1 MTRRDQIIREQQL
14 YLSYLP
20 HVRAQFGGLE
30 GVQMIGLGAKETNGQ
45 LTDEWAFRFYVEQ
58 KKPKESIPASAYIP
72 ETIFGVK
79 TDVISHFEK
88 ESLICEAGALSIDD
102 TDYRDDGVQGGIPI
116 RNEYFDNGCFR
127 GKDPSGYGTLGI
139 LARRKADNALVGI
152 TCAHVVNA
160 GSQDLTAINVKMGQ
174 PDYWTCCCCCPRG
187 YIGDVSKSTFNADLD
202 CALIVMHEDVT
213 EKVNEKNTERKIVG
227 IAADITGA
235 AAMVCFDTV
244 TKRGRA
250 TGITTGKVSEI
261 AYGTNQMLIERTGD
275 GADGPFACH
284 GDSGAVVVNS
294 SNQVVGLIVAAAR
307 NNMKRTIVTHIKPV
321 MQELGI
327 TIAGTD
333 VATIGEPLG
342 GGPTGCELFIWPG
355 GMADTALNP
364 VETFESSD
372 FGFVGQVNWDV
383 SKGGAGAVI
392 VETGTQTAN
401 GIDKI
406 SVRYDTASP
415 TKNPTDTVQVQAIKD
430 GETRTKFRT
439 IFSFTPR
446 AANTSN
452 PLDADNTKQFDI
464 KGGTTNLAGVH
475 TPVDAGDWFMAK
487 AEIIFDITP
496 HDIGWSSGGP
506 ISFVTG
512 APPGAE
518 GNIIARR
525 ETKFTKGEQA
535 NGAANRTH
543 TDQIDFIS
551 AGDSTA
557 DDMQAPTDAKPNT
570 LYRLANEGFDP
581 TNLLQGYLRADYR
594 DYIEFHNGTQ
604 WMRISGYA
612 EWFANLTG
620 SLNAAPPPGAGAPN
634 NMGTGANGEKVPNQ
648 TPVLVPVEAFREIKP
663 GENLTLSVTAPDS
676 DNDIV
681 TVAWAQTDGPATVL
695 STPTGLS
702 TIFTAP
708 AGDFQFK
715 FSATG
720 KDSTE
725 TLSRNAGNFLSTP
738 VEIIV
743 NVIEWKNIGGGDA
756 VVGRNMT
763 EVFDAANF
771 GIGAGGLNWDVTTGG
786 ISAVIIEADGAII
799 APTGTV
805 NGATTIKVRYD
816 TQSGDLTRAQTV
828 KIQATHT
835 GSGKMWFKR
844 RTVFKITVAVH
855 ATDTHT
861 HLIPSTLIAAGGIG
875 LDHFCTAQGQ
885 GDTIL
890 QAAILP
896 APVPADITWQGTGVF
911 AFVVPGIGGDRATGR
926 ISSNTGT
933 GQDIP
938 FTVRIAGDICYNG
951 RYWTIWTSVVQTITP
966 LPSGD
971 PVSYTATTNNFSRSI
986 RHTYI
991 IQPATII
998 SAAFTTTDI
1007 PDLTGANQD
1016 IAGNTVNPP
1025 DVSAGDVGV
1034 ANSAAGQLS
1043 GGADHKWDVSRQ
1055 IRRKAVDVT
1064 NIPNTVAAGPFFYT
1078 TFLNY
1083 PTNSLAGNDDQG
1095 TADEDNDPYAA
1106 DMVLIGQICAEDSPK
1121 RPILHTDGD
1130 VNDTFEVRNHFR
1142 EFARVLLDTKW
1153 YAISGF
1159 STWRLHFLGI
1169 KRSEDTD
1176 GIDYDGDGAQ
1186 NKTFWVNNGTLIDVT
1201 NNGF

>member
-30 GVQMIGLGAKETNGQ
+30 GVQVIGLGAKERNGQ
-45 LTDEWAFRFYVEQ
+45 LKDEWAFRFYVHQ
-58 KKPKESIPASAYIP
+58 KKPKEDIPAGEIIP
-72 ETIFGVK
+72 QKIFGVQ

-88 ESLICEAGALSIDD
+88 ESLICESGVLSVDSAS
-102 TDYRDDGVQGGIPI
+102 YRDQGIRGGIPI
-116 RNEYFDNGCFR
+116 RNEYFDN
-127 GKDPSGYGTLGI
+127 DQPSGYGTLGV
-139 LARRKADNALVGI
+139 LARRKTDNALVGL

-160 GSQDLTAINVKMGQ
+160 ASQDLTAVNVKIGQ
-174 PDYWTCCCCCPRG
+174 PKYWITCCCCPHG
-187 YIGDVSKSTFNADLD
+187 YIGDVVKSTFNADLD
-202 CALIVMHEDVT
+202 CAIVAIHDDIE
-213 EKVNEKNTERKIVG
+213 EKVTANNSERKIEG

-307 NNMKRTIVTHIKPV
+307 SNMKRTIVTHIKPV
-321 MQELGI
+321 MLELGI

-333 VATIGEPLG
+333 AAAIGEPLG
-342 GGPTGCELFIWPG
+342 GGPSGCELFIWPG
-355 GMADTALNP
+355 GQADTALNP
-364 VETFESSD
+364 VEAFASTD
-372 FGFVGQVNWDV
+372 FDFTGDVNWDV
-383 SKGGAGAVI
+383 SKGGSGAVI

-401 GIDKI
+401 GLDKI

-446 AANTSN
+446 AVNTSN

-464 KGGTTNLAGVH
+464 KGGTTNLAGTH

-487 AEIIFDITP
+487 AEIIFDIAP
-496 HDIGWSSGGP
+496 HGIGWSGGGP

-512 APPGAE
+512 APPGAK
-518 GNIIARR
+518 GNIITRR

-543 TDQIDFIS
+543 TDQVNFVS

-557 DDMQAPTDAKPNT
+557 DDTQPPTDAKPNA
-570 LYRLANEGFDP
+570 LFRLAGEGFDP
-581 TNLLQGYLRADYR
+581 SNLLQGYLRADYR
-594 DYIEFHNGTQ
+594 DYIEFYDGTQ
-604 WMRISGYA
+604 WIRISPYA

-620 SLNAAPPPGAGAPN
+620 SLNAAPPPGAGTPN
-634 NMGTGANGEKVPNQ
+634 NIGTGANAEKVPNQ
-648 TPVLVPVEAFREIKP
+648 TPILTPVESFREIKP
-663 GENLTLSVTAPDS
+663 GENLTLSVTVADS
-676 DNDIV
+676 DNDAV
-681 TVAWAQTDGPATVL
+681 TVTWTQTAGPATVL
-695 STPTGLS
+695 STTTGTS
-702 TIFTAP
+702 TVFTAP
-708 AGDFQFK
+708 GDDFQFK

-725 TLSRNAGNFLSTP
+725 TLSRNAGNFLSVP
-738 VEIIV
+738 AEIVV
-743 NVIEWKNIGGGDA
+743 NVIEWKNIGGGDPIP
-756 VVGRNMT
+756 GRNMT
-763 EVFDAANF
+763 EVFDADNF
-771 GIGAGGLNWDVTTGG
+771 GFDPGVAVNWDVTTGG
-786 ISAVIIEADGAII
+786 VAAVIIEADGAVI
-799 APTGTV
+799 APAGTV
-805 NGATTIKVRYD
+805 NGAVTIKVRYD

-828 KIQATHT
+828 IVKATHPVS
-835 GSGKMWFKR
+835 GSSWFKR
-844 RTVFKITVAVH
+844 RTVFRITVAVH
-855 ATDTHT
+855 ATDNHT
-861 HLIPSTLIAAGGIG
+861 HLIPSTLVAGGGVG

-890 QAAILP
+890 QAVILP
-896 APVPADITWQGTGVF
+896 APTPDDIAWHGTGAF
-911 AFVVPGIGGDRATGR
+911 AFVVPGVGVDRATGK

-938 FTVRIAGDICYNG
+938 FTIRIAGDICYNG

-971 PVSYTATTNNFSRSI
+971 PVTYTATTNDFSRAI
-986 RHTYI
+986 RHTYS

-998 SAAFTTTDI
+998 SAAFAATDI

-1016 IAGNTVNPP
+1016 LAGNTVNPP
-1025 DVSAGDVGV
+1025 DVSAGDIGV

-1064 NIPNTVAAGPFFYT
+1064 NIPDTVTAAPFFYT

-1083 PTNSLAGNDDQG
+1083 PTNALAGNDDQG
-1095 TADEDNDPYAA
+1095 TADEDNDPYIAGLVA
-1106 DMVLIGQICAEDSPK
+1106 VGQICADDTPT
-1121 RPILHTDGD
+1121 RRILHTDGD

-1142 EFARVLLDTKW
+1142 EFARVLLDTTW

-1159 STWRLHFLGI
+1159 STWRLHFLGV